1 MIFHRRM
8 LFSGVCSL
16 MIINEVHLFFSMTN
30 FLFTHDALLSF
41 SHESQK
47 MEEQV
52 EDIQI
57 EVDRGHNVFLRRQFV
72 HHHASI
78 KDNEEWEQ
86 ESATSCNHSV
96 HQDSGEENLFEK
108 KILKKNIK
116 VQHPSKKDNS
126 LQNKMLFMSWEKI
139 CVTEI

>member
-1 MIFHRRM
+1 
-8 LFSGVCSL
+8 
-16 MIINEVHLFFSMTN
+16 MTN
-30 FLFTHDALLSF
+30 FLFTHDALLPF

-57 EVDRGHNVFLRRQFV
+57 EVDRGHDVFLRRQFV

-108 KILKKNIK
+108 KIKKK
-116 VQHPSKKDNS
+116 Y
-126 LQNKMLFMSWEKI
+126 
-139 CVTEI
+139 

>member
-30 FLFTHDALLSF
+30 FLFTHDALLPF

-108 KILKKNIK
+108 KIKKKNIK

-126 LQNKMLFMSWEKI
+126 LQNKMLFRSWKKY
-139 CVTEI
+139 V

>member
-1 MIFHRRM
+1 MY
-8 LFSGVCSL
+8 LFMKYNTDQKNKPPKTSQCSL

-78 KDNEEWEQ
+78 KDNEE
-86 ESATSCNHSV
+86 
-96 HQDSGEENLFEK
+96 
-108 KILKKNIK
+108 
-116 VQHPSKKDNS
+116 
-126 LQNKMLFMSWEKI
+126 
-139 CVTEI
+139 